1 MKILFCKEIPVD
13 AGPAPLNL
21 NWIEMKPSAMVLCAL
36 LTITHPVTAS
46 GPATEP
52 QALFTAGDA
61 GYACFRIPAIVK
73 SGNGTLL
80 AFAEARKKG
89 CSDTGDID
97 LVLRRSADEGK
108 TWSPLQVIWDDGEN
122 VAGNPAPVVDRQTG
136 TIWLL
141 STWNLGTDHEGQIID
156 QTSKDTRR
164 IYLLKSTDDGLTW
177 SPAQD
182 ITPSVKLPSWTWYA
196 TGPVHG
202 IQLRNR
208 SFEGR
213 LMIPCDHIEAGTKKY
228 FSHVIFSDDHG
239 ATWNLGGTTP
249 DDQVN
254 ECTVAELPDGR
265 LMLNMRNY
273 DRKQKNRKVSI
284 SEDGGATWS
293 GLRDDAKLI
302 EPICQAALLDITM
315 KGRRKALVFLN
326 PADSIARRNLEL
338 KISLDEGLSWTLL
351 STVHAG
357 PAAYSDVARV
367 NRRELGCL
375 YEAGEKS
382 PYEGIRFR
390 KVDVRLKLK
399 NHSNK
404 AGS

>member
-1 MKILFCKEIPVD
+1 MKIHTSWLYVILM
-13 AGPAPLNL
+13 AALPA
-21 NWIEMKPSAMVLCAL
+21 A
-36 LTITHPVTAS
+36 AS
-46 GPATEP
+46 GPAGEP
-52 QALFTAGDA
+52 QALFTVGDA

-73 SGNGTLL
+73 SAEGTLL

-97 LVLRRSADEGK
+97 LVVRRSVDEGK
-108 TWSPLQVIWDDGEN
+108 TWGAIQVVWDDGEN
-122 VAGNPAPVVDRQTG
+122 VAGNPAPVVDLETG

-141 STWNLGTDHEGQIID
+141 STWNLGTDHESQIID

-164 IYLLKSTDDGLTW
+164 IFILNSRDDGRTW
-177 SPAQD
+177 SPARD
-182 ITPSVKLPSWTWYA
+182 ITTSVKKPAWTWYA

-208 SFEGR
+208 PFTGR

-228 FSHVIFSDDHG
+228 FSHVIYSDDHG
-239 ATWNLGGTTP
+239 ATWALGGTTP
-249 DDQVN
+249 HDQVN
-254 ECTVAELPDGR
+254 ECTVAELPGGR

-293 GLRDDAKLI
+293 LLRDDGELI
-302 EPICQAALLDITM
+302 EPICQAALLDITFR
-315 KGRRKALVFLN
+315 GRGKALAFLN
-326 PADSIARRNLEL
+326 PADSTARRNLEL
-338 KISLDEGLSWTLL
+338 KISRDEGLNWTLL

-357 PAAYSDVARV
+357 PAAYSDLVQV
-367 NRRELGCL
+367 NRKELGCL

-382 PYEGIRFR
+382 AYEGIRFR
-390 KVDVRLKLK
+390 IVDVRVKPNNQKK
-399 NHSNK
+399 N
-404 AGS
+404 